1 MVKEMLK
8 LPHFKDLYLV
18 AGLMIQK
25 IKYMLSTLDSTD
37 VGLFFI
43 LLGTLIVGS
52 VLYIPVLSV
61 YGTTSEAIPFGIAL
75 MIIGVA
81 IL

>member
-1 MVKEMLK
+1 MLI
-8 LPHFKDLYLV
+8 LPHFKDLCLV
-18 AGLMIQK
+18 VCLMIQK
-25 IKYMLSTLDSTD
+25 IKNTLSTLDSTD

-43 LLGTLIVGS
+43 LLGTLVVGS

-61 YGTTSEAIPFGIAL
+61 YVSIAGAIPFGLAL

>member
-1 MVKEMLK
+1 MLR
-8 LPHFKDLYLV
+8 LLHFKELCLV
-18 AGLMIQK
+18 VGLVIQE
-25 IKYMLSTLDSTD
+25 IKDTLSTLDSTD

-52 VLYIPVLSV
+52 VLYIPALSV
-61 YGTTSEAIPFGIAL
+61 YGTTSEAILFGLAL
-75 MIIGVA
+75 MIIGVS

>member
-1 MVKEMLK
+1 
-8 LPHFKDLYLV
+8 
-18 AGLMIQK
+18 MIQK
-25 IKYMLSTLDSTD
+25 IKDTLSTLDSTD

-43 LLGTLIVGS
+43 LLGTLVVGS

-61 YGTTSEAIPFGIAL
+61 YVSIAEAIPFGLAL

>member
-1 MVKEMLK
+1 MLR
-8 LPHFKDLYLV
+8 LPHFKDLCLV
-18 AGLMIQK
+18 VGLMIQK
-25 IKYMLSTLDSTD
+25 IKDTLSTLDSTD

-61 YGTTSEAIPFGIAL
+61 YVATSEAMPFGLAL